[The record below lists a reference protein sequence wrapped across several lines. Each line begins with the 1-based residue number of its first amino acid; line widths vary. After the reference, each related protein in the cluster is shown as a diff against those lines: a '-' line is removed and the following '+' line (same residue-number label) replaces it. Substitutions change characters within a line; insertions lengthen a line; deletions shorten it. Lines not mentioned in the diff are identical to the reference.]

1 MNNLSSYSDLKKY
14 GENILRDAGVSE
26 FENDA
31 LLSILRVFNIDRAYL
46 YLHMNDEL
54 CGKDKEIREYL
65 DIIEKRKQ
73 RIPLQH
79 IFGVCDFYGYEF
91 NVNENVLIPRM
102 DTEILVSRAIEA
114 AGDIKDKR
122 EAGLHKKEPIRILDM
137 CTGSGCI
144 AISLYKELE
153 SMGYKVEVDAVDV
166 SKEAIEVATS
176 NANKNNAKISFI
188 LSDLFEYVNHDK
200 YDIIVSNPPYIRTS
214 DIEDLEIEVKK
225 HDPLLALDGS
235 EDGLMFYEKITDDAK
250 EHMNDE
256 GYLLYEIGYDQGED
270 VKKIMLKNDFK
281 EIEIIKDLA
290 GLDRVVVG
298 RS

>member
-46 YLHMNDEL
+46 FLHMNDKL
-54 CGKDKEIREYL
+54 IDKKKEIDEYL
-65 DIIEKRKQ
+65 QIIDKRKQ

-79 IFGVCDFYGYEF
+79 IFGTCDFYGYEF
-91 NVNENVLIPRM
+91 EVNENVLIPRM
-102 DTEILVSRAIEA
+102 DTEVLVEKTLEVVSKMHKKN
-114 AGDIKDKR
+114 D
-122 EAGLHKKEPIRILDM
+122 GLHKNESIKILDM

-153 SMGYKVEVDAVDV
+153 KMGCKAEVDAVDI
-166 SKEAIEVATS
+166 SKDALEVATS
-176 NANKNNAKISFI
+176 NANKNNAKITFI
-188 LSDLFEYVNHDK
+188 LSDLFEYVNHNK

-214 DIEDLEIEVKK
+214 DIKDLEIEVKK

-235 EDGLMFYEKITDDAK
+235 EDGLKFYENITDKAK
-250 EHMNDE
+250 EHMVDD
-256 GYLLYEIGYDQGED
+256 GFLLYEIGFDQGRD
-270 VKKIMLKNDFK
+270 VKEIMLKSDFK